1 MTSLVVAFLGSA
13 TAALLLTPLARW
25 AAWRLSALDHA
36 DGQRK
41 LHVKPVPYLGGVALL
56 AALLVGTL
64 LGGQVEPGTAFLV
77 PLLVSAG
84 MMCAV
89 GWLDDQRCLRVRWK
103 LLGQVLSTLPLVFS
117 GQTIGRL
124 ECGGVAVDLG
134 WWALPL
140 SIAWYVAATNAMNF
154 VDGADGLASSVGL
167 VIAAAVAL
175 VSDRLGHADAAML
188 AVVLTGGLAG
198 FLLHNWQPAT
208 IYLGDAGSMTVGLW
222 LAAVAVK
229 GSTAPQVGS
238 RLVVLVALLA
248 VPLADMVLAIVRR
261 SLNGKRFWLADRQH
275 IHHRLLDAGL
285 SVPGVVFVL
294 TGVAL
299 SSGAIAFLAAVH
311 GRELVAWAALAV
323 LGIGVNRF
331 GVAGGAE
338 LTLVK
343 QFSAR
348 CLLDAL
354 AIISLGRKARR
365 TGEQL
370 DRLPLPAAW
379 ALFIEDVERHQIDD
393 LEVTVANGGNDWRHR
408 WRGPADRRESLASW
422 SLDVAVR
429 EPSGATCRLRVT
441 RRQEASAAPFEMIL
455 LTDTLRTYAE
465 HWARHHDAL
474 ESAVRQQAPMSLTT
488 TTASGDDLR
497 KAA

>member
-1 MTSLVVAFLGSA
+1 MTSLVAAFVALAA
-13 TAALLLTPLARW
+13 TALLLTPLARW

-41 LHVKPVPYLGGVALL
+41 LHVGPVPHLGGVALL
-56 AALLVGTL
+56 AGLLVGTL
-64 LGGQVEPGTAFLV
+64 LAAQIEPQTGFHL

-89 GWLDDQRCLRVRWK
+89 GWLDDQCCLRVRWK

-124 ECGGVAVDLG
+124 ECGGLAVDLG
-134 WWALPL
+134 WWAIPL

-154 VDGADGLASSVGL
+154 VDGADGLAGSLGL

-175 VSDRLGHADAAML
+175 VADRLGHADAAML
-188 AVVLTGGLAG
+188 AVVLAGGLAG

-208 IYLGDAGSMTVGLW
+208 IYLGDAGSMTIGLW

-229 GSTAPQVGS
+229 GSTAPQVGC
-238 RLVVLVALLA
+238 RLVVLAALLA
-248 VPLADMVLAIVRR
+248 VPLADVVLAIVRR
-261 SLNGKRFWLADRQH
+261 SLSGKRFWLADRQH
-275 IHHRLLDAGL
+275 IHHRLLEGGL

-299 SSGAIAFLAAVH
+299 LSGAIAFVAAVH

-323 LGIGVNRF
+323 LGIGVNRC

-354 AIISLGRKARR
+354 TMLSLGKKART
-365 TGEQL
+365 TGDQL

-379 ALFIEDVERHQIDD
+379 ALFLDDVERHQIDD
-393 LEVTVANGGNDWRHR
+393 LEVMVAGGGSDFHHR
-408 WRGPADRRESLASW
+408 RRGSAELPESLASW
-422 SLDVAVR
+422 SLDVAVH
-429 EPSGATCRLRVT
+429 EPLGATCRLRVT
-441 RRQEASAAPFEMIL
+441 RRQEASAAPLEMIL
-455 LTDTLRTYAE
+455 LSDTLRTYAE
-465 HWARHHDAL
+465 HWAKHHDEL
-474 ESAVRQQAPMSLTT
+474 DSAVRQQAPPSLTT
-488 TTASGDDLR
+488 RS
-497 KAA
+497 